1 MAVSSGCFQ
10 GMGKAELE
18 QAFRNALWSSGLYLN
33 PDTKMEPGSILFLE
47 FKSWLCYHLDKGNT
61 GWDLFKT
68 SYRYSFRRPLDDC
81 MFSVFDFDWYIQN
94 EMTGRVEAYTVELTG
109 EETPPCVQVDAK
121 FLF

>member
-1 MAVSSGCFQ
+1 MAVSRGCFQ

-33 PDTKMEPGSILFLE
+33 PETKMEPGSILFLQ
-47 FKSWLCYHLDKGNT
+47 FKSWLDYHLDKGNT

-68 SYRYSFRRPLDDC
+68 SYRNSFRRPLDC
-81 MFSVFDFDWYIQN
+81 MFSVFDLIWYVQN
-94 EMTGRVEAYTVELTG
+94 EETGRVEAYTVELTG
-109 EETPPCVQVDAK
+109 EGTLPCVQVDAK